1 MPNQLDFIN
10 DRFFD
15 QRIKVLKVICQK
27 FVQEFGDITIPAPP
41 GVMLDVTNGLL
52 NVKVTLEL
60 AGTPQIRNLTV
71 LPDKV
76 INQGVV
82 PVRLLVDK
90 MVVIQLLEI
99 PFQAVVDCPG
109 AQTGDIVQKHDLQI
123 EGFTVSPVQI
133 LADDLMTL
141 ELNLILKV
149 VLEFCLVVASER
161 ILKVNAAETFC

>member
-1 MPNQLDFIN
+1 MPNQFDFIN

-15 QRIKVLKVICQK
+15 QRIKVPRVICQK

-41 GVMLDVTNGLL
+41 GVTLDVTTGRL
-52 NVKVTLEL
+52 NVKVTLER

-71 LPDKV
+71 LPGKV

-82 PVRLLVDK
+82 PVRLLVDNL
-90 MVVIQLLEI
+90 VVIQLLEI
-99 PFQAVVDCPG
+99 PFQAVIDCPG
-109 AQTGDIVQKHDLQI
+109 AQPGDIVQKHDLQI
-123 EGFTVSPVQI
+123 EGFTVAPVQI
-133 LADDLMTL
+133 LATDLVTL

-149 VLEFCLVVASER
+149 VVEFCLVVASER

>member
-15 QRIKVLKVICQK
+15 QRIKVNRVLCQK
-27 FVQEFGDITIPAPP
+27 FVQEYGDITIPAPP
-41 GVMLDVTNGLL
+41 GIILDVTTGLL
-52 NVKVTLEL
+52 NVKITLER

-71 LPDKV
+71 LPGKV

-82 PVRLLVDK
+82 PVRLLVDNL
-90 MVVIQLLEI
+90 VVIQLLEI
-99 PFQAVVDCPG
+99 PFQAVIDCPG
-109 AQTGDIVQKHDLQI
+109 AQPGDIVQKHDLQI
-123 EGFTVSPVQI
+123 EGFTVAPIQL
-133 LADDLMTL
+133 LAADLITL